1 MHSESDGDG
10 NWSIPFSRGIL
21 PYPPMDDNLYL
32 PTLGHKDCLDIPGT
46 GSSLQ
51 IIMENLLPE
60 NRR

>member
-10 NWSIPFSRGIL
+10 NWSIPFSIL

-32 PTLGHKDCLDIPGT
+32 PTLGHKVCLDIPGT